1 MSFYGPFQAM
11 AAICLQALGQ
21 VLYTYFL
28 SGIPEPLFVF
38 GSFLLTALILN
49 LKNGFSIPRRDY
61 ALLIRNNVYT
71 AITYLCFFFA
81 LRELD
86 PSVVVAIDTGVA
98 LIVGALLDS
107 IGRRAWPTPR
117 RLAICAGILVACVLL
132 GARQFDGAGH
142 NGLTRLAIWIA
153 MAATAVTGASS
164 ALTMSICAELAER
177 GWSRSGIVSQRF
189 YLTVCA
195 TFVWCLM
202 FPDAFHMPVDGRTIG
217 IAAIVTVAGVM
228 LPMLL
233 LQSAVQLC
241 GPFAVLVCMS
251 VQPFISL
258 LLSTSASLQAF
269 DWRTLMGIA
278 AVSLLVIYD
287 VAADRPAPRR
297 SPRTTAAAADLA
309 LPPAS
314 GDAAAAPRPAI

>member
-1 MSFYGPFQAM
+1 MSFNGPFQAM
-11 AAICLQALGQ
+11 AAICLQAFGQ

-28 SGIPEPLFVF
+28 SGIPEPVFVF
-38 GSFLLTALILN
+38 TSFLLTALILN

-71 AITYLCFFFA
+71 AITYICFFFA

-98 LIVGALLDS
+98 LIVGAFSDS
-107 IGRRAWPTPR
+107 IKRRAWPTAR

-153 MAATAVTGASS
+153 MAATAITGASS
-164 ALTMSICAELAER
+164 ALTMSVCAELAER

-195 TFVWCLM
+195 TFVWCLV
-202 FPDAFHMPVDGRTIG
+202 FPDAFHLSVDGRTIG
-217 IAAIVTVAGVM
+217 IAAVVTVAGVM

-258 LLSTSASLQAF
+258 LLSTSAKLQAF
-269 DWRTLMGIA
+269 DWRTVMGIA
-278 AVSLLVIYD
+278 VVSVLVIYD

-297 SPRTTAAAADLA
+297 KRAIAGNPAPIPGGTA
-309 LPPAS
+309 
-314 GDAAAAPRPAI
+314 

>member
-28 SGIPEPLFVF
+28 SGISEPVFVL

-49 LKNGFSIPRRDY
+49 LKNGFSMPRRDFD
-61 ALLIRNNVYT
+61 LLIRNNIYT
-71 AITYLCFFFA
+71 AVTYLCFFFA

-98 LIVGALLDS
+98 LIVGALSDS
-107 IGRRAWPTPR
+107 IKKRVWPTPR
-117 RLAICAGILVACVLL
+117 RLAICTGVLVACLLL

-142 NGLTRLAIWIA
+142 PGLSRLSIWIA

-164 ALTMSICAELAER
+164 ALTMSVCADLAER
-177 GWSRSGIVSQRF
+177 GWSRSAIVSQRF

-195 TFVWCLM
+195 TLAWCLV
-202 FPDAFHMPVDGRTIG
+202 FPDALHIAIDGRTIG

-233 LQSAVQLC
+233 LQSAVQSC

-269 DWRTLMGIA
+269 DWRTAVGIA
-278 AVSLLVIYD
+278 VVSALVIYD

-297 SPRTTAAAADLA
+297 ERTM
-309 LPPAS
+309 AS
-314 GDAAAAPRPAI
+314 GGTPVPRGTS

>member
-11 AAICLQALGQ
+11 AAICLQAVGQ
-21 VLYTYFL
+21 VLYSYFL
-28 SGIPEPLFVF
+28 SGIPEPIFVF

-49 LKNGFSIPRRDY
+49 LKSGFSMPRRDY
-61 ALLIRNNVYT
+61 DLLIRNNVYT
-71 AITYLCFFFA
+71 AITYICFFFA

-98 LIVGALLDS
+98 LIVGAACDS
-107 IGRRAWPTPR
+107 VKRRAWPTPR

-132 GARQFDGAGH
+132 GARQFEGVGH
-142 NGLTRLAIWIA
+142 AGLTRASIWIA

-164 ALTMSICAELAER
+164 ALTMSVCAELAER
-177 GWSRSGIVSQRF
+177 GWSRSEIVSQRF
-189 YLTVCA
+189 YLTLCA
-195 TFVWCLM
+195 TLAWCLL
-202 FPDAFHMPVDGRTIG
+202 FSDSFRVPVDSHTLG
-217 IAAIVTVAGVM
+217 IAAVVTLAGVM

-258 LLSTSASLQAF
+258 LLATSARLQTF
-269 DWRTLMGIA
+269 DWRTLAGIA
-278 AVSLLVIYD
+278 IVSVLVVYD
-287 VAADRPAPRR
+287 VAADRPVLRR
-297 SPRTTAAAADLA
+297 KHAMAAD
-309 LPPAS
+309 S
-314 GDAAAAPRPAI
+314 APTARATT

>member
-1 MSFYGPFQAM
+1 MRFCGPFQAM

-21 VLYTYFL
+21 VLYAYFL
-28 SGIPEPLFVF
+28 SGIPEPVFVF
-38 GSFLLTALILN
+38 GSFLLTAVILN
-49 LKNGFSIPRRDY
+49 LKDGFSMPRRDY

-71 AITYLCFFFA
+71 AVTYICFFFA

-86 PSVVVAIDTGVA
+86 PSIVVAIDTGVA
-98 LIVGALLDS
+98 LIVGALCDS
-107 IGRRAWPTPR
+107 VKRRAWPTPR
-117 RLAICAGILVACVLL
+117 RLAICAGILVACLLL

-142 NGLTRLAIWIA
+142 GGLSRVSIWIA

-164 ALTMSICAELAER
+164 ALTMSVCAELAER

-195 TFVWCLM
+195 TLVWCLL
-202 FPDAFHMPVDGRTIG
+202 FPDAFQIPIDGRTIG
-217 IAAIVTVAGVM
+217 IAAVVTVAGVM

-233 LQSAVQLC
+233 LQSAVHLC

-269 DWRTLMGIA
+269 DWRTAVGIA
-278 AVSLLVIYD
+278 VVSVLVIYD
-287 VAADRPAPRR
+287 VAADRPAPRSKR
-297 SPRTTAAAADLA
+297 VIAGNAGPLPRGTT
-309 LPPAS
+309 
-314 GDAAAAPRPAI
+314 

>member
-28 SGIPEPLFVF
+28 SGIPEPVFVF
-38 GSFLLTALILN
+38 GSFLLTTLILN
-49 LKNGFSIPRRDY
+49 LKNGFSMPRRDY
-61 ALLIRNNVYT
+61 DLLIRNNVYT

-98 LIVGALLDS
+98 LIVGALSDS
-107 IGRRAWPTPR
+107 IKRRAWPTPR
-117 RLAICAGILVACVLL
+117 RLVICTGVLVACLLL

-142 NGLTRLAIWIA
+142 AGLNRLSIWIA

-164 ALTMSICAELAER
+164 ALTMSVCAELAER
-177 GWSRSGIVSQRF
+177 GWSRSRIVSQRF
-189 YLTVCA
+189 HLTVCA
-195 TFVWCLM
+195 TLVWCLAL
-202 FPDAFHMPVDGRTIG
+202 PDSLHIAVDGGTVG
-217 IAAIVTVAGVM
+217 IAVVVTLAGVM

-233 LQSAVQLC
+233 LQSAVQLS

-258 LLSTSASLQAF
+258 LLATSANLQTF
-269 DWRTLMGIA
+269 DWRTALGIA
-278 AVSLLVIYD
+278 IVSLLVVFD
-287 VAADRPAPRR
+287 VAADRSAPRR
-297 SPRTTAAAADLA
+297 KRAIASAPTQL
-309 LPPAS
+309 AS
-314 GDAAAAPRPAI
+314 GTTT